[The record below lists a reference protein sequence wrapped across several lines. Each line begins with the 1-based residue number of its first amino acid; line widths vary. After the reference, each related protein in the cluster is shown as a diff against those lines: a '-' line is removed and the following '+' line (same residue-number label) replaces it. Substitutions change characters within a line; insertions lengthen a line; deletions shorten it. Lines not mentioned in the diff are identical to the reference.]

1 MLAATAMPSPTMAS
15 PIPLPRTRTAPW
27 LIPAQS
33 GRPAADALSARSASR
48 SAPAG
53 FASTTI
59 AAPSA
64 AASTTRRAE
73 GGHARRGRLGRALGD
88 PRRARGIR
96 KHEDRRAVGSVQ
108 HDAARGREVR
118 RRDRDHGLELRA
130 LARLL
135 ARCAR
140 GKLLDL
146 QENDAGYVRA
156 VHGPPACRLGRPL
169 NRHNIRVEFT
179 PLRSVASLPNRSP
192 TTAGS
197 GSAKSNGGRTGNG
210 GGASLF
216 LVGG

>member
-53 FASTTI
+53 FGSTTI
-59 AAPSA
+59 AAPPG
-64 AASTTRRAE
+64 ASSTPRPA
-73 GGHARRGRLGRALGD
+73 GGRQPRGGRVGRALGE
-88 PRRARGIR
+88 PQRPRGIR
-96 KHEDRRAVGSVQ
+96 KHDDRRAVGSVQ

-169 NRHNIRVEFT
+169 NRNNIRVEFT

-197 GSAKSNGGRTGNG
+197 GSPKSNGARAGK
-210 GGASLF
+210 GARGSVF
-216 LVGG
+216 